1 MRVVFLGTASSVP
14 TTQRGLSS
22 VAVIRGGEI
31 ILFDVGE
38 GAQRSMIISNLNP
51 NKVEK
56 VFITHLHGDHCI
68 GLLGLMQ
75 TLSMMLREKPLYIYG
90 PRGIVG
96 FLNDNIKHLKFHLTY
111 PLHIQNVKQGV
122 VVREK
127 DYVIKAALAEHSIKA
142 YAYRLDEFERPG
154 VFYPEKALALG
165 VPKGILW
172 SKLQH
177 GECVKIG
184 DKIIRPEQVTG
195 PKRRG
200 RSIGIS
206 GDTRPS
212 SKLIEFF
219 RGVDLLIFD
228 STYGDEYA
236 DKAVENFH
244 STAKE
249 AGIIAKE
256 AGAKL
261 LALTH
266 FSARYDDVNSL
277 IAQASAIHPNVTAA
291 YDSLIIDIPYPD

>member
-14 TTQRGLSS
+14 TVQRGLSS
-22 VAVIRGGEI
+22 IAVIRGGEI

-38 GAQRSMIISNLNP
+38 GAQRAMIISNLNP
-51 NKVEK
+51 NKVNK

-68 GLLGLMQ
+68 GLLGLIQ
-75 TLSMMLREKPLYIYG
+75 TLSMMGREKPLYVYG
-90 PRGIVG
+90 PKGIVG
-96 FLNDNIKHLKFHLTY
+96 FLNDNIRHLKFGLTY
-111 PLHIQNVKQGV
+111 PLHIQSVRQGIVVK
-122 VVREK
+122 EK
-127 DYVIKAALAEHSIKA
+127 EYMIRATLAEHSIRA

-154 VFYPEKALALG
+154 IFYPEKALALG

-184 DKIIRPEQVTG
+184 DRVIKPDQVTG

-206 GDTRPS
+206 GDTRPHS
-212 SKLIEFF
+212 RLIKFF

-236 DKAVENFH
+236 DKAVENLH
-244 STAKE
+244 STARE
-249 AGIIAKE
+249 AGLIAKE
-256 AGAKL
+256 AGVKL
-261 LALTH
+261 LVLTH
-266 FSARYDDVNSL
+266 FSARYDKIDSL
-277 IAQASAIHPNVTAA
+277 VAEASTIHPNVTAA
-291 YDSLIIDIPYPD
+291 YDLLSIDIPYPD